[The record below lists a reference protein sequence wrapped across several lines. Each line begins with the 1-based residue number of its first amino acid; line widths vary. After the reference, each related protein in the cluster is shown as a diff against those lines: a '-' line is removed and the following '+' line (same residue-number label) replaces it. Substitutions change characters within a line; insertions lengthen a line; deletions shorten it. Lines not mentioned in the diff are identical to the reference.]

1 MTLSPESQA
10 TTMFDTVVSD
20 FQEDDIEVVGNKI
33 TGTLK
38 YLATGSPAAT
48 YGAGYF
54 IALKWSNLDS
64 DTRSLKVG
72 IMPSEGTG
80 MIECYS
86 DLDRNGYFK
95 VTNKNLQQLVFRQ
108 ADTSGNVTIQR
119 FDISGL
125 TLAPQA

>member
-1 MTLSPESQA
+1 
-10 TTMFDTVVSD
+10 MFDVTVSQ
-20 FQEDDIEVVGNKI
+20 FQKNDISITGDKI

-54 IALKWSNLDS
+54 IALKWSNLDR
-64 DTRSLKVG
+64 DTTSLKVG
-72 IMPSEGTG
+72 MV
-80 MIECYS
+80 ECFS

-95 VTNKNLQQLVFRQ
+95 VTNKNLQKIKIRQ
-108 ADTSGNVTIQR
+108 ADGDGNVTIQT

-125 TLAPQA
+125 TLEAPQ

>member
-1 MTLSPESQA
+1 
-10 TTMFDTVVSD
+10 MFDVTVSQ
-20 FQEDDIEVVGNKI
+20 FQKNDITITGDKI

-54 IALKWSNLDS
+54 IALKWSNLDVH
-64 DTRSLKVG
+64 TTSLKVG
-72 IMPSEGTG
+72 IIPSQGTG
-80 MIECYS
+80 MVECFS

-95 VTNKNLQQLVFRQ
+95 VTDKNLQKIKIRQ
-108 ADTSGNVTIQR
+108 ADNSGNVTIQT

-125 TLAPQA
+125 TLEPQQ

>member
-1 MTLSPESQA
+1 MQKNDVTIS
-10 TTMFDTVVSD
+10 
-20 FQEDDIEVVGNKI
+20 GNKI

-108 ADTSGNVTIQR
+108 ADNSGNVTIQR

-125 TLAPQA
+125 TLEPQA

>member
-1 MTLSPESQA
+1 
-10 TTMFDTVVSD
+10 MFDVTVSQ
-20 FQEDDIEVVGNKI
+20 FQKNDISITGDKI

-54 IALKWSNLDS
+54 IALKWSNLDR
-64 DTRSLKVG
+64 DTTSLKVG
-72 IMPSEGTG
+72 IIPSEGTG
-80 MIECYS
+80 MVECFS

-95 VTNKNLQQLVFRQ
+95 VTNKNLQKIKIRQ
-108 ADTSGNVTIQR
+108 ADGAGNVTIQT

-125 TLAPQA
+125 TLEAPQ